1 MSAKHLLNA
10 KKKQRRY
17 YSGKKKRHTLKSQV
31 VINQQSLHIVCTA
44 HGVGREDDFRL
55 FKRSRVRPAADIELL
70 GDDRGY
76 QGVVKLHVKSQT
88 PKKKPLKQQLSATHK
103 QQNRQ
108 LARER
113 VVVEQ
118 VIGKLKVCK
127 ILAGRYRN
135 RRRRFALRFNLIA
148 ALYNFELSL
157 PALP

>member
-1 MSAKHLLNA
+1 MSAKHLLNTQE
-10 KKKQRRY
+10 KQRRY

-44 HGVGREDDFRL
+44 HGVGREHDFRL
-55 FKRSRVRPAADIELL
+55 FKRSRVRTAADIELL
-70 GDDRGY
+70 GDRGY

-103 QQNRQ
+103 QKNRQ

-118 VIGKLKVCK
+118 VIGKLKVFK
-127 ILAGRYRN
+127 ILAGCYRN